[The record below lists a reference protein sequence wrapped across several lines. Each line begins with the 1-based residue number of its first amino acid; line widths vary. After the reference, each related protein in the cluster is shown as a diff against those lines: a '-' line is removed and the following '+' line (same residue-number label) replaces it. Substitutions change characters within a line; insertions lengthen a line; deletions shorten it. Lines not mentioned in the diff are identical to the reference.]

1 MVAQLQRIPVK
12 SMDTSTQPD
21 ADRLRLEAEIAALR
35 RELEELT
42 RSLPRH
48 SLKPLHL
55 LRIEELEQA
64 IAEKEAALARLK
76 P

>member
-1 MVAQLQRIPVK
+1 
-12 SMDTSTQPD
+12 MDEDTQPQ
-21 ADRLRLEAEIAALR
+21 LHRLEEEITLLR

-48 SLKPLHL
+48 SVKPTQM
-55 LRIEELEQA
+55 LRIEELEEA

-76 P
+76 S

>member
-1 MVAQLQRIPVK
+1 MG
-12 SMDTSTQPD
+12 TSVQPD
-21 ADRLRLEAEIAALR
+21 PDRLRLEAEIAALR
-35 RELEELT
+35 RELEELM

-48 SLKPLHL
+48 SLKPTQL
-55 LRIEELEQA
+55 LRIEELEEA